1 MKKTKQSPLL
11 LAMGTTLVS
20 GLSITA
26 VQAENANP
34 FVMTELSDGYLQL
47 AKADT
52 KDEKT
57 TKKEEKGSG
66 KMKTG
71 ACGEGKCGGKTMK
84 GGEEKTA
91 EGNCAGN
98 KPIPKTDKASEGKCG
113 EGKCGEGTCGDK
125 KPS

>member
-47 AKADT
+47 AEADRQ
-52 KDEKT
+52 DEKT
-57 TKKEEKGSG
+57 TEKEDKGVG
-66 KMKTG
+66 KMKAG
-71 ACGEGKCGGKTMK
+71 ACGEGKCGGEMTK
-84 GGEEKTA
+84 GGEEKMV

-98 KPIPKTDKASEGKCG
+98 KPTPKTDKASEGKCG
-113 EGKCGEGTCGDK
+113 EGKCGADK
-125 KPS
+125 M

>member
-26 VQAENANP
+26 VQAEDTNP
-34 FVMTELSDGYLQL
+34 FVMTELSNGYLQL
-47 AKADT
+47 AQADT

-57 TKKEEKGSG
+57 TEKENNGSS

-71 ACGEGKCGGKTMK
+71 ACGEGKCGGEKMK
-84 GGEEKTA
+84 GGEEKTV

-98 KPIPKTDKASEGKCG
+98 KPMPKTDKSSEGKCG
-113 EGKCGEGTCGDK
+113 EGKCGAGK
-125 KPS
+125 M